1 MPSWRY
7 LKHIQQAQ
15 TFRGDIN
22 GIKDR
27 KQNQRMHFTSRHYL
41 LLSAGKAD
49 GDSQNQS
56 GSSETE
62 YRIGFVSLHLLCQ
75 LIRVSN
81 V

>member
-49 GDSQNQS
+49 GDSQKPIRYS
-56 GSSETE
+56 VSEPPVLM
-62 YRIGFVSLHLLCQ
+62 RN
-75 LIRVSN
+75 IRQGIFYMKK
-81 V
+81 

>member
-27 KQNQRMHFTSRHYL
+27 KQL
-41 LLSAGKAD
+41 
-49 GDSQNQS
+49 
-56 GSSETE
+56 
-62 YRIGFVSLHLLCQ
+62 
-75 LIRVSN
+75 
-81 V
+81 